1 MKTAMLIK
9 SYLKNMSIRKSLIT
23 IIATSLISLS
33 LLSIAL
39 NNMIFSRLFQENI
52 EQDLLPNQLA
62 KVKSRIK
69 NQLSTPLELSKSIT
83 QNKFLIDWTL
93 AGEPQENQKNMI
105 EFLSYMQKENKA
117 LTVFWVSDV
126 TKNYYNQNGLL
137 KEVNSQKDPWFDSF
151 INSSAPFEVTFDI
164 EEGSSKL
171 TAFVNYRVKHQGKSI
186 ALAGLGY
193 PVDEISADILSNK
206 VGDNGYVFV
215 SNYQGDVIIHP
226 NLSQLKKRK
235 LSELNGFANSSI
247 KLLSTD
253 PRYVFD
259 QVSYN
264 GEDFYVASVGI
275 PELKW
280 KIIAMLPVAEP
291 LSKIHNSLTKTA
303 LLNFVIVTIFII
315 IMVFIANRIT
325 KPILDIGERLLEM
338 AGKGGDLTQRLDD
351 NRGDELGLLAKGFN
365 AIIFKVKE
373 IMVEIKQTE
382 HTMTTSFEQL
392 REMANTVNK
401 LVENQTLESDSVATA
416 TNEMSH
422 SIQEVSDLALNTAN
436 KTEFSEQQVTISNQR
451 VDDSSEVMTKLHESN
466 QITQEKISSLAE
478 QTQTISSVVDTIS
491 SISEQTNLL
500 ALNAA
505 IEAAR
510 AGEQG
515 RGFAVVA
522 DEVRTLA
529 ARTQS
534 STQEINDVI
543 IRLQTQANDTVLA
556 MKENSELASKGLEKT
571 TDAKTVLS
579 EVVNEINEI
588 TAMNTQVAT
597 ATQEQS
603 SVINELNQNVTKI
616 ADMAADISTMSI
628 NTNEIMNELDSQKQ
642 QLQNLVSQFKTE

>member
-1 MKTAMLIK
+1 
-9 SYLKNMSIRKSLIT
+9 MSIRKSLIT